1 MFVKRAVCWMGIL
14 LCLMLAGCMKSPGP
28 FETPEDFQRAFAAP
42 DRARVLP
49 AEKVL
54 TLQRA
59 VEIALLN
66 NPSNLAAA
74 QAVTA
79 ARYGYYRALSAY
91 APEINAGY
99 SMTDTLSRGWALKNP
114 PEGVLKK
121 NDHFVT
127 SGTLHASLLLFDGFA
142 RELETII
149 AKQEYRKSM
158 AAEKNVRRLLER
170 AVSYA
175 YYDMYLAGEEMTI
188 YRADLDFQDL
198 ALRQEEERFRNG
210 HVSKASV
217 LNFRILA
224 ARAQSSISNA
234 RYRRQVAFHALTALM
249 GCEDL
254 PPPDVWELQ
263 KISSALFPEVQDD
276 LFYLEL
282 AVRHR
287 PDLEMEKRVLEIA
300 FRQKQKAIA
309 DFLPQIRVFSEFA
322 LETYNAGYGG
332 AKVSSAHSRQ
342 GIFNYGMEGSWNLF
356 RGWDSVNNLR
366 RLAVLE
372 KIAMWGLNAK
382 FLEIAAEV
390 RDACANCRNARRQI
404 DIFQSMAQWVREQRD
419 LVFSEYRNGRE
430 TITRLNEAQSALI
443 EAQSRLVISEV
454 EFLKAIAQLAAAAGT
469 EVSQLLDN
477 RIPE

>member
-1 MFVKRAVCWMGIL
+1 MLVKRAVCWMGIL

-28 FETPEDFQRAFAAP
+28 FETPEDFQRVFAAP

-158 AAEKNVRRLLER
+158 AAEKNVRRLP
-170 AVSYA
+170 
-175 YYDMYLAGEEMTI
+175 
-188 YRADLDFQDL
+188 
-198 ALRQEEERFRNG
+198 
-210 HVSKASV
+210 
-217 LNFRILA
+217 
-224 ARAQSSISNA
+224 
-234 RYRRQVAFHALTALM
+234 
-249 GCEDL
+249 L
-254 PPPDVWELQ
+254 P
-263 KISSALFPEVQDD
+263 S
-276 LFYLEL
+276 
-282 AVRHR
+282 
-287 PDLEMEKRVLEIA
+287 
-300 FRQKQKAIA
+300 
-309 DFLPQIRVFSEFA
+309 
-322 LETYNAGYGG
+322 G
-332 AKVSSAHSRQ
+332 
-342 GIFNYGMEGSWNLF
+342 
-356 RGWDSVNNLR
+356 
-366 RLAVLE
+366 
-372 KIAMWGLNAK
+372 
-382 FLEIAAEV
+382 
-390 RDACANCRNARRQI
+390 
-404 DIFQSMAQWVREQRD
+404 
-419 LVFSEYRNGRE
+419 
-430 TITRLNEAQSALI
+430 
-443 EAQSRLVISEV
+443 
-454 EFLKAIAQLAAAAGT
+454 
-469 EVSQLLDN
+469 
-477 RIPE
+477 